1 MVEDNKKVVGILRGT
16 FKLIHR
22 GHVELIEKCSTLVDE
37 LYIALDSDQRLIE
50 AGRPIFMSEDDR
62 SQILSRIVGVKNVAT
77 FTTEQ
82 QFIGI
87 FETFKQHCQNGMI
100 FYFKGG
106 DYKPS
111 EEDLPELKLLKKTM
125 KRYDVTVVPVSVGL
139 TEGYSTTQL
148 IQNIES
154 RQKIKESDVR

>member
-1 MVEDNKKVVGILRGT
+1 MVDNKKVIGILRGT
-16 FKLIHR
+16 FKLLHR
-22 GHVELIEKCSTLVDE
+22 GHVELIQKCSTLVDE
-37 LYIALDSDQRLIE
+37 LYIALDSDARLIE

-62 SQILSRIVGVKNVAT
+62 AHILSRIVGVKNIAT
-77 FTTEQ
+77 FTTEE
-82 QFIGI
+82 QFISI
-87 FETFKQHCQNGMI
+87 FEKFKWDCQGGMM

-125 KRYDVTVVPVSVGL
+125 KQYDVSVVPVSIGL

-154 RQKIKESDVR
+154 RQK